1 MKVANEPVFRHT
13 SGDLLLVS
21 QPEGAG
27 VQEDE
32 RDEEV
37 WGLEVMQALDR
48 HYPGHPWMVSFQGG
62 ALIIRHLE
70 IAHAVMMKTGKNG
83 FGSVLPP
90 HRQGSKKA
98 LVESAVRGAGEM
110 LEAFRMP
117 RGRWDEAHPPICPDW
132 NRGKTAGFT

>member
-1 MKVANEPVFRHT
+1 VKVANEPVFRHT